1 MRRFPFLITRH
12 ALALL
17 LALNVALLG
26 ISIYLGL
33 MSAKQ
38 MLEIV
43 KEDFNQQQL
52 VLARHTAS
60 LLEQD
65 INFLKRE
72 LNTLNYSP
80 AIQYIEPLT
89 WANRM
94 RATLASVREEGVVEI
109 IRIDAKDRR
118 AYLVDGRGL
127 DHIISNSFP
136 DAPYLDWAANP
147 INRGRVY
154 IGPVSTQVADYAGR
168 LIAVMAVPT
177 YEVSVDENHPQ
188 PSGVFAGVLVFYL
201 DAQRLA
207 DKFTRQI
214 RSGKTGYA
222 WIMDS
227 QGTFLSHPE
236 PDFVGKNA
244 FTVRKQR
251 APAISFDAINRIQK
265 EKMLQGQEG
274 WGTYISGWHRG
285 LTGEI
290 RKLIAY
296 APVQLGDQTS
306 GPVSNPAP
314 IWSVAVAAPASE
326 VEGVV
331 HSLYLRQFFM
341 QVLIGLLVISGTI
354 ALLNFRYERQF
365 SDNLEQEV
373 SRQKERLQRSEAR
386 YQGLVENAADL
397 IYSVDEQGR
406 ILSINRYAA
415 NLFATA
421 LAGAPGAAAGRAEDF
436 LGRTLYEVFA

>member
-1 MRRFPFLITRH
+1 RH

-72 LNTLNYSP
+72 LSTLNYSP
-80 AIQYIEPLT
+80 AIQYLEPLT

-109 IRIDAKDRR
+109 LRIDAK
-118 AYLVDGRGL
+118 
-127 DHIISNSFP
+127 
-136 DAPYLDWAANP
+136 
-147 INRGRVY
+147 
-154 IGPVSTQVADYAGR
+154 
-168 LIAVMAVPT
+168 
-177 YEVSVDENHPQ
+177 
-188 PSGVFAGVLVFYL
+188 
-201 DAQRLA
+201 RLA

-244 FTVRKQR
+244 FTVRKQ
-251 APAISFDAINRIQK
+251 
-265 EKMLQGQEG
+265 
-274 WGTYISGWHRG
+274 
-285 LTGEI
+285 
-290 RKLIAY
+290 
-296 APVQLGDQTS
+296 
-306 GPVSNPAP
+306 
-314 IWSVAVAAPASE
+314 
-326 VEGVV
+326 
-331 HSLYLRQFFM
+331 
-341 QVLIGLLVISGTI
+341 
-354 ALLNFRYERQF
+354 
-365 SDNLEQEV
+365 
-373 SRQKERLQRSEAR
+373 
-386 YQGLVENAADL
+386 
-397 IYSVDEQGR
+397 
-406 ILSINRYAA
+406 
-415 NLFATA
+415 
-421 LAGAPGAAAGRAEDF
+421 
-436 LGRTLYEVFA
+436 